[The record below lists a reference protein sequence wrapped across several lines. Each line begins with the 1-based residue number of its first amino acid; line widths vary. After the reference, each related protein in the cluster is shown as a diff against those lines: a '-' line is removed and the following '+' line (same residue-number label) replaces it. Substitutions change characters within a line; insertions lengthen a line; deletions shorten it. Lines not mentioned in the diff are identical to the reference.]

1 MAQVKVTQIKSTID
15 RPEKQKRTMVAL
27 GLGRMHRSRV
37 HADTPPLQGMLRVVR
52 HLVKIEPVE

>member
-1 MAQVKVTQIKSTID
+1 MAQLKVTQIKSTID

-37 HADTPPLQGMLRVVR
+37 HADTPHLQGMLRVVK
-52 HLVKIEPVE
+52 HLVKIEPAE